1 MPAVGAVA
9 LGQHSSVHQ
18 CSEHASAC
26 DLINTESRLRSR
38 QRQRQCRVLEIV
50 GLDSHDE
57 VFNSVTCRCHCVI
70 LSEIVKR
77 QSASR
82 MLEKASSAREQR
94 ARHNG
99 RAVSHAAKHRDPHGV
114 TGNVRRGKRRSPFHL
129 AAEVLL
135 AAKKLLVRGR
145 FRDLQDRLSRPRR
158 TQRRGLLQGSDVAP
172 FLPFECNKEQQTAAR
187 VGTRRRS
194 PVVGYT
200 RAETESGNTQQIAAK
215 GG

>member
-9 LGQHSSVHQ
+9 LSQHSSVHQ

-26 DLINTESRLRSR
+26 DLIDTESRLRSR

-57 VFNSVTCRCHCVI
+57 VFNSVTCRGHCVI
-70 LSEIVKR
+70 LSEIVSVSQR
-77 QSASR
+77 PEGWR
-82 MLEKASSAREQR
+82 KAFSAREQR

-99 RAVSHAAKHRDPHGV
+99 RAASHVATHRDPHGV
-114 TGNVRRGKRRSPFHL
+114 TGKVRRGKRRSPFHL

-145 FRDLQDRLSRPRR
+145 FRDLEDRLSRPRR
-158 TQRRGLLQGSDVAP
+158 TQRRGLLQGSDVAF
-172 FLPFECNKEQQTAAR
+172 FLPFECNKERQTAAR
-187 VGTRRRS
+187 VGTRRSLQFDEIYGR
-194 PVVGYT
+194 
-200 RAETESGNTQQIAAK
+200 
-215 GG
+215 